1 MDLLDLEKLQLFFL
15 FAVPGI
21 IALYVRAQFLDG
33 RMPSFADGLFVYVTL
48 SLVYHAIWFLVYPSI
63 YGITLSSATVSQKL
77 KLAGLVFVAPTLLG
91 LLSAANIKNQ
101 WIQTVFRRRG
111 VSVLH
116 PIGTAWDWKFS
127 TTNESWVIVRLKN
140 GKSWAGVLG
149 SKSFI
154 SSSPQERDILIEQVY
169 TIDDNDKWIER
180 DSSVLI
186 THGEIQS
193 VEFWR
198 KENQNG

>member
-1 MDLLDLEKLQLFFL
+1 
-15 FAVPGI
+15 
-21 IALYVRAQFLDG
+21 
-33 RMPSFADGLFVYVTL
+33 
-48 SLVYHAIWFLVYPSI
+48 
-63 YGITLSSATVSQKL
+63 
-77 KLAGLVFVAPTLLG
+77 
-91 LLSAANIKNQ
+91 
-101 WIQTVFRRRG
+101 
-111 VSVLH
+111 
-116 PIGTAWDWKFS
+116 
-127 TTNESWVIVRLKN
+127 
-140 GKSWAGVLG
+140 VLG